1 MIKYILHGGNVS
13 TPSIHN
19 TNFYKEM
26 VKSLSQPVK
35 ILAVYFAVQKDKW
48 QELLEDDKE
57 KFFRFNPGIEIEF
70 TLASDNMAVLNNQI
84 KSADT
89 IYIRGG
95 AKLLVYK
102 IFKKI
107 DNLSELFK
115 DKIVAGSSAG
125 AYVLSKYFYSDDE
138 DMIMEGTG
146 ILPIKCFAHYSDEKA
161 SKLKMLKEY
170 GEDLKIYTIPD
181 TEFVIIRK

>member
-1 MIKYILHGGNVS
+1 MTKYILHGGNVS

-26 VKSLSQPVK
+26 VRSLSQPVK

-57 KFFRFNPGIEIEF
+57 KFFRFNPGIKMEF
-70 TLASDNMAVLNNQI
+70 TIASDNIDVFTDQI
-84 KSADT
+84 KSVDT

-95 AKLLVYK
+95 AKLLVYE

-107 DNLSELFK
+107 DNLSKLFEN
-115 DKIVAGSSAG
+115 KIVAGSSAG
-125 AYVLSKYFYSDDE
+125 AYMLSKYFYSNDE
-138 DMIMEGTG
+138 DIIMEGTG
-146 ILPIKCFAHYSDEKA
+146 ILPIKCFVHYSDEKA
-161 SKLKMLKEY
+161 DKLKTLKEY